1 MWPLQALR
9 EPEKLSPHLT
19 SWASVRSGAR
29 LPPRW
34 AVTSLTPQPRS
45 GNLGAYLAP
54 VPIPTSEG
62 TLASGPRG

>member
-9 EPEKLSPHLT
+9 EPEKPAPRLT

-29 LPPRW
+29 FPPPW
-34 AVTSLTPQPRS
+34 AVTSFAPQPRS

-54 VPIPTSEG
+54 TPISTSEG
-62 TLASGPRG
+62 TPASGPQG